1 MASSSRPFESQ
12 TVSRL
17 MAGYRNL
24 QHSAKT
30 LFFKGRLALLW
41 GVQVAVFPAYVAF
54 QSIRT
59 GYRRL
64 QSQHPLQ
71 RLKGLL
77 TGKPAQTIPMT
88 ADTPIRA
95 LLSAI
100 QPQIAP
106 QGGWLRPVNY
116 HGSFLRQAHAGGV
129 LTNGGWHLVP
139 VKEPI
144 RGIAS
149 DLATRKLVLVTVGNS
164 IFEGLTADQ
173 QGRLESAIALLLA
186 EYASQ
191 VKQHQLD
198 TQRQQAG
205 LPLPKAEPNQ
215 WFVVRW
221 LHQGM
226 RWMQTGGLAAVTNL
240 FGEAQQRQRL
250 QTLKHSRQLVFSQAT
265 GQPSGSSAE
274 APAWM
279 QPKAFLPSDV
289 MVAAPF
295 HAVGP
300 ANILPEQSLEAE
312 LELRQNQYFG
322 SQSMQTQRNDLS
334 DSSEGERAELYWPTE
349 IEAIEAQVSNAA
361 YIDHWFVQLLRWIDT
376 VLLWLEQTARRLWQ
390 TIWQRPE

>member
-1 MASSSRPFESQ
+1 
-12 TVSRL
+12 

-24 QHSAKT
+24 QHGAKA
-30 LFFKGRLALLW
+30 LLRKGRLALLW

-54 QSIRT
+54 QGMRT

-64 QSQHPLQ
+64 QSKHPWQ
-71 RLKGLL
+71 ALKGLL
-77 TGKPAQTIPMT
+77 TGSPVQEIPVT

-100 QPQIAP
+100 QPQVAP
-106 QGGWLRPVNY
+106 KGGWLRSVNY
-116 HGSFLRQAHAGGV
+116 HGAFLRQSHAGGV

-149 DLATRKLVLVTVGNS
+149 DLATRKLVLITVGN
-164 IFEGLTADQ
+164 IVFEGLTEDQ
-173 QGRLESAIALLLA
+173 QGRLECAIALLLA
-186 EYASQ
+186 EYAFQ
-191 VKQHQLD
+191 VKQHQLGC
-198 TQRQQAG
+198 QRQQPG

-226 RWMQTGGLAAVTNL
+226 RWMQTGSLAAVTNL
-240 FGEAQQRQRL
+240 FGEAQQRHLKYSRRL
-250 QTLKHSRQLVFSQAT
+250 VPSQAT
-265 GQPSGSSAE
+265 NQPSGLSAE

-289 MVAAPF
+289 MVAASF
-295 HAVGP
+295 HAGGP
-300 ANILPEQSLEAE
+300 ANSLTEQTPEAE
-312 LELRQNQYFG
+312 LELKQNQYFEG
-322 SQSMQTQRNDLS
+322 QSIQTQRNDLS
-334 DSSEGERAELYWPTE
+334 ISSAEDRTELYWPTE
-349 IEAIEAQVSNAA
+349 IETIEARVSNAA

-390 TIWQRPE
+390 TIRQWPE

>member
-1 MASSSRPFESQ
+1 
-12 TVSRL
+12 

-30 LFFKGRLALLW
+30 LFLKGRLALLW

-215 WFVVRW
+215 WFC
-221 LHQGM
+221 GA
-226 RWMQTGGLAAVTNL
+226 LAA
-240 FGEAQQRQRL
+240 
-250 QTLKHSRQLVFSQAT
+250 SRDAVDADRRPCCRDKLIWR
-265 GQPSGSSAE
+265 GSTTAE
-274 APAWM
+274 AADF
-279 QPKAFLPSDV
+279 KAFST
-289 MVAAPF
+289 
-295 HAVGP
+295 VG
-300 ANILPEQSLEAE
+300 
-312 LELRQNQYFG
+312 F
-322 SQSMQTQRNDLS
+322 LS
-334 DSSEGERAELYWPTE
+334 SNGPTE
-349 IEAIEAQVSNAA
+349 
-361 YIDHWFVQLLRWIDT
+361 WIISRSTCLDAT
-376 VLLWLEQTARRLWQ
+376 
-390 TIWQRPE
+390 